1 MEDYLDAWEFPKAV
15 DVSAAIHLGED
26 AVACGPTTTLSGCQ
40 QSPFTDICGAGA
52 MVGSCMQEGAMND
65 DDYEH
70 EMQDYD
76 DDIYTSYVLF
86 KIKRA

>member
-1 MEDYLDAWEFPKAV
+1 M
-15 DVSAAIHLGED
+15 
-26 AVACGPTTTLSGCQ
+26 
-40 QSPFTDICGAGA
+40 CGAVA
-52 MVGSCMQEGAMND
+52 MVGSCMQEGAMDD

-86 KIKRA
+86 IIKRA